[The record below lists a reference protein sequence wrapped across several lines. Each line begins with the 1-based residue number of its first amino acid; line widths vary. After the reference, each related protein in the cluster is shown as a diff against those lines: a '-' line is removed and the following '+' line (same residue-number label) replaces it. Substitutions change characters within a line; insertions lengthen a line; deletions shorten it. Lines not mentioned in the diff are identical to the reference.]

1 MSKTPEDI
9 IKRANKKAK
18 PFLGVFTNKFDQE
31 DAIELYEQAAHLYKV
46 QGEPLKAANT
56 FLKGAELARS
66 INNYDAAKLY
76 SLAGDFFKHADRPL
90 LSSDAM
96 NTAIH
101 IYLDE
106 GMGRNASKLYV
117 KLAEAEDDL
126 DKRLE
131 LYQAAVD
138 QIKYE
143 EHSNIYTLKLK
154 IVDILITIEQYQ
166 EAIKVYQELIDS
178 KIITGTIWLLADLC
192 AKQCLCYLTN
202 DDIVGCERQMSVH
215 EDQLPAL
222 DNHREYKFLSNIV
235 ASLKDCDK
243 EYFNQIMYEE
253 DRVKTFSPLMVKML
267 LKIKDQFMEP
277 EDDITTSEDELC

>member
-18 PFLGVFTNKFDQE
+18 PFLGLFANKFDQE
-31 DAIELYEQAAHLYKV
+31 DAVELYEQAAHLYKV
-46 QGEPLKAANT
+46 QGEPLKAAHT

-76 SLAGDFFKHADRPL
+76 SLAGDFFNHSNEPI

-96 NTAIH
+96 NKAIQ

-106 GMGRNASKLYV
+106 GNGRNASKLYV
-117 KLAEAEDDL
+117 KLAESEDDL
-126 DKRLE
+126 DQRLE
-131 LYQAAVD
+131 LYQNAVE

-178 KIITGTIWLLADLC
+178 KIVTGTIWMLSDLC

-202 DDIVGCERQMSVH
+202 DDIVGCERQMRAH

-222 DNHREYKFLSNIV
+222 DQHREYKFLSDIV

-243 EYFNQIMYEE
+243 EYFNRILYEE

-267 LKIKDQFMEP
+267 LKIKDHFMES
-277 EDDITTSEDELC
+277 EDDFTASEDELC